1 MLRIGSYILLF
12 YLAFR
17 LSKHSFEF
25 EKVSR
30 LELVVLPLYSTL
42 MFFITM
48 AWKEEDIIVA
58 IVLLLLSFLIGWLQS
73 SKVEF
78 KDEGKKDKYE
88 RPIILMKKNWTYI
101 IGWIILFL
109 VIIGAHFYA
118 NSHLELEEVVT
129 EFWKEMVKEILIFA
143 RFNANN
149 GWETWLIT
157 GVSSL
162 TFTCFIKSKNKKLV
176 ETLARR
182 RQNSSFNK

>member
-25 EKVSR
+25 EKVSG

-48 AWKEEDIIVA
+48 TWKEENIIVA
-58 IVLLLLSFLIGWLQS
+58 IVLFLLSFLIGWLQS

-88 RPIILMKKNWTYI
+88 RPIILMKKNWTYSNYWCTFLRQFAFRV
-101 IGWIILFL
+101 GRGCNRILERN
-109 VIIGAHFYA
+109 GQR
-118 NSHLELEEVVT
+118 N
-129 EFWKEMVKEILIFA
+129 
-143 RFNANN
+143 FN
-149 GWETWLIT
+149 I
-157 GVSSL
+157 
-162 TFTCFIKSKNKKLV
+162 C
-176 ETLARR
+176 
-182 RQNSSFNK
+182 

>member
-48 AWKEEDIIVA
+48 TWKEENIIVA
-58 IVLLLLSFLIGWLQS
+58 IVLFLLSFLIGWLQS

-88 RPIILMKKNWTYI
+88 RPIILMKKNWTYSNYWCTFLRQFAFRV
-101 IGWIILFL
+101 GRDCNRILERN
-109 VIIGAHFYA
+109 GQR
-118 NSHLELEEVVT
+118 N
-129 EFWKEMVKEILIFA
+129 
-143 RFNANN
+143 FN
-149 GWETWLIT
+149 I
-157 GVSSL
+157 
-162 TFTCFIKSKNKKLV
+162 C
-176 ETLARR
+176 
-182 RQNSSFNK
+182 

>member
-48 AWKEEDIIVA
+48 TWKEEDIIVA
-58 IVLLLLSFLIGWLQS
+58 IVLFLLSFLIGWLQS

-101 IGWIILFL
+101 IGWIILFSQ
-109 VIIGAHFYA
+109 I
-118 NSHLELEEVVT
+118 
-129 EFWKEMVKEILIFA
+129 VK
-143 RFNANN
+143 
-149 GWETWLIT
+149 
-157 GVSSL
+157 
-162 TFTCFIKSKNKKLV
+162 
-176 ETLARR
+176 
-182 RQNSSFNK
+182 

>member
-48 AWKEEDIIVA
+48 TWKEEDIIVA
-58 IVLLLLSFLIGWLQS
+58 IVLFLLSFLIGWLQS

-118 NSHLELEEVVT
+118 NSHLELEEIVT

-143 RFNANN
+143 PIRS
-149 GWETWLIT
+149 G
-157 GVSSL
+157 GS
-162 TFTCFIKSKNKKLV
+162 
-176 ETLARR
+176 
-182 RQNSSFNK
+182 